1 MMAGRGTVPTGAA
14 GGPARHIPVLLSE
27 VLETLAPE
35 DGGLYLDGTFGA
47 GGYTQA
53 ILEAADCYVI
63 AIDRDAEAIE
73 AGRALAERYPERLT
87 MVEANFED
95 LDSIASEKGI
105 EFFDGIALDIGVSSM
120 QLDTPG
126 RGFSF
131 AHDGPLD
138 MRMGQTGATAADVV
152 NSLKESDLAR
162 VIAIFGEERRARAI
176 ARAIAEARKQHPFTR
191 TSELAD
197 LVSGVLGR
205 RPDQATHPAT
215 KTFQALRI
223 YVNGELDAL
232 ARGLIAAEQKLREGG
247 RLVVVTFHSLEDR
260 IVKRFFV
267 ERAAAPRQPSRHRPA
282 KPEQA
287 LDPSFRLLTRR
298 PLRPSPQEIAD
309 NARARSARL
318 RAGERTG
325 APAFPGDLS
334 SLGVPAQ
341 AGLAPI

>member
-1 MMAGRGTVPTGAA
+1 MMAGSGTMPTGAD

-27 VLETLAPE
+27 VLEALSPK

-63 AIDRDAEAIE
+63 AIDRDADAIAAGESLESRYRGRLTLIE
-73 AGRALAERYPERLT
+73 ADFAE
-87 MVEANFED
+87 
-95 LDSIASEKGI
+95 LDEIAAARGI
-105 EFFDGIALDIGVSSM
+105 ECFDGIVLDIGVSSM

-131 AHDGPLD
+131 THDGPLD
-138 MRMGQTGATAADVV
+138 MRMARDGATAADVI

-162 VIAIFGEERRARAI
+162 VIAFFGEERRAKAI
-176 ARAIAEARKQHPFTR
+176 ARAIAKAREERPLTR

-197 LVSGVLGR
+197 LVVGVLGR
-205 RPDQATHPAT
+205 RPDQAIHPAT

-232 ARGLIAAEQKLREGG
+232 AGGLVAAERQLREGG

-298 PLRPSPQEIAD
+298 PLRPSPQEIAE
-309 NARARSARL
+309 NARARSAQL

-325 APAFPGDLS
+325 APAFPGDIS
-334 SLGVPAQ
+334 SLGVPAP